1 MPASL
6 SDLDLTGTGY
16 CAAFNFRMA
25 ARAVTRL
32 FDAAMQESGIRSTQF
47 ALLVAV
53 AKKQPVAIHT
63 LSEILFIDATT
74 LTRNLE
80 LLRKDGL
87 LAISPRG
94 TMRQRF
100 VTLTAK
106 GESALARSLPLWR
119 KVQERFVGSVG
130 AKHWAELRDEMERL
144 SGLAVDLEQAPSR
157 K

>member
-1 MPASL
+1 MSASL

-16 CAAFNFRMA
+16 CAAFSFRMA

-74 LTRNLE
+74 LTRNLD

-87 LAISPRG
+87 LSISPRG

-119 KVQERFVGSVG
+119 KMQDRFISNIGK
-130 AKHWAELRDEMERL
+130 KHWTELRDEMERL
-144 SGLAVDLEQAPSR
+144 SGLAVELEEIAAG